1 MKAEK
6 MRSFAAGLMIA
17 AGLCGAVYYLGSDET
32 TTTAT
37 ANKTVTAKMSEDE
50 MKNSLESKGFVV
62 HTEEE
67 WNKQLADAKAPEQ
80 KPNEEKVVYR
90 TMLTVT
96 LGMTSIDVGKALE
109 KAQIIKSSKDFF
121 NEVEKRGVSTKLRPG
136 TYELESGMTT
146 DQIIKTIFK

>member
-1 MKAEK
+1 MEMKAEK

-32 TTTAT
+32 GS
-37 ANKTVTAKMSEDE
+37 KTVTAKMSEKE
-50 MKNSLESKGFVV
+50 MKSSLASKGFVI

-80 KPNEEKVVYR
+80 KQNEEKVVYR
-90 TMLTVT
+90 TVLTVT
-96 LGMTSIDVGKALE
+96 LGMTSIDVGKVLE
-109 KAQIIKSSKDFF
+109 KANIIKSSTEFSNIVD
-121 NEVEKRGVSTKLRPG
+121 KRGVSTKLRPG
-136 TYELESGMTT
+136 VYELDSGMTK